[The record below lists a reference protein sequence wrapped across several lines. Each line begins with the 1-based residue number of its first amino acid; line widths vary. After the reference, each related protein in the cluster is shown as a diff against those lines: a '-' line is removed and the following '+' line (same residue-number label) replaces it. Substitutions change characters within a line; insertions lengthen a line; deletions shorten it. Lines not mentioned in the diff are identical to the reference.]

1 MNREPMGWAAWILII
16 GLVASVNDSSQGQ
29 SMNQPADT
37 ASASLSIP
45 ADLQDLEGFPGS
57 VREGQPPEQAYQ
69 RAPVADAEPLPEADA
84 RALLERLEPLAVEP
98 DDRQDF
104 ALRADSQ
111 PPPRAGVTVQDP
123 FPPAGQRERP
133 PAAAPK
139 GPFAVLRYGPEGE
152 VGIAGQIS
160 ISFDRP
166 MIAVTSHDDSVATG
180 VPLKMS
186 PVVSGQWRWVGTRTL
201 LFEPEAARLPMSTEF
216 QIQLDPAA
224 RAADGSSPAAAT
236 QWQFSTP
243 APVLQTRFPEGPGV
257 RLQPLIVLGFD
268 QRIDAAAI
276 LPFVHL
282 EMAGGKPAPRLRLAK
297 ETEIKAAGA
306 LPAQWQG
313 HDPQRTLILMLES
326 PLPTETEVSVVL
338 AAGAPS
344 AEGPRLTSAEQ
355 RFNFKTFGPFSV
367 IEQRCGWRGDCGPND
382 DFSLR
387 LSNALAEDQ
396 DIEAL
401 VKVKPAFD
409 GASIRGDGNFIT
421 IRGYKPGLR
430 GYQVEL
436 AAALRDVHGQSLS
449 SERQFQFKVGASPA
463 VLLAPRDGL
472 VTVDPHG
479 PPRFVFHSIN
489 LAQVQLRVFNVQPS
503 DWPSYLQSADVQWV
517 DGKALPRRLPGH
529 LLLEKTLDVDAAVET
544 MTATTLELQP
554 WLKSAHGHLVVEL
567 TPAKAL
573 GQARL
578 PDYRPSSAVWL
589 QMTQIGLDAVVDG
602 RQLHAW
608 VTRLDNG
615 QPLPGVTLR
624 LLPTSNQADSDAAG
638 LARLDLPV
646 PQNQGQP
653 ESARLEARMGD
664 ELAFLPENPNYRG
677 WGDWQQRPNN
687 DQLRWHVFDDR
698 GLYKP
703 GEEVHLK
710 GWLRVVENR
719 PDGGLG
725 LPKTTGPV
733 HYSVFDSRGNTL
745 DQGDAKLGALG
756 GFALDFKLPET
767 PNLGSA
773 RIQLQLQ
780 GNGGIAGAEFQH
792 VFQIQEFRTPEFAV
806 DTQFTDATVFAGE
819 LLQARTSA
827 QYYAGGALPGA
838 PVAWDVSAAVANYN
852 PPNQSDYSFGIQ
864 SMWWRPSPGLG
875 RSASIQF
882 NGQTDAS
889 GHHDLA
895 IMLDRYELP
904 RPLTITAQSS
914 VQDVNRQTWIAH
926 ANTLVHPAA
935 AYVGMKTDG
944 YFVERGKPLRVDLIV
959 VDLEGKALVG
969 RPVTVET
976 GRMDWVYKAGEYQEV
991 LRDPQR
997 CELHSDNQGL
1007 AHCELNTT
1015 QGGQYRITAITAD
1028 AAGRRNASRI
1038 QRWVSG
1044 GQRPPA
1050 DNVELE
1056 ELQFIPD
1063 RDQYSPGDTAR
1074 ILVQAPFADGYG
1086 LLTLGRH
1093 GVLEQ
1098 RQFRLKGTS
1107 HTLEIPIKSEWLPN
1121 VELSVMVVGSS
1132 PRDSHAKSTAPP
1144 RPAQAV
1150 GSLMLKLST
1159 AERRLHVNVQPAAPA
1174 LAPGTQT
1181 SVALTVLDAAQQ
1193 PVADAEITL
1202 VVVDEAIL
1210 ALGGYELSDPMN
1222 LFYHLREAGVRA
1234 YHLRPTLRLASDA
1247 SEQPE
1252 EQQMEAMAVADAAP
1266 MMRSMAAPGAPPP
1279 PPPAPSPPPP
1289 AAGGGDSSPIA
1300 IRSDFNPLAAFVPA
1314 LHTDARGRVTA
1325 EFKLPDNLTRY
1336 RIMAVAVSGSSHFG
1350 IGESQVTAR
1359 LPLMLRPSP
1368 PRFLNFGDR
1377 FEFPV
1382 VLQNQTDA
1390 PLAVQ
1395 LALDARNLEH
1405 GGPLGYAVSVP
1416 ANDRVEVRFP
1426 MAADEA
1432 GTARYQ
1438 IAAAT
1443 SGFADAAR
1451 GQIPVWTPA
1460 TTEAFATYGII
1471 DSGATQQAIAPPGEV
1486 WPQFGGLS
1494 VTTTSTA
1501 LQSLT
1506 DAYLYLHQYP
1516 FECSE
1521 QLASRVIATTALRDL
1536 LQAFEVKDLAT
1547 PEAIKQSVL
1556 SDLKLLESRQ
1566 NPDGSFAF
1574 WRSGQE
1580 AWPYISLHATH
1591 ALIRARDK
1599 GYLGSPEALQRAL
1612 AHIRQ
1617 IEQFIPGTYGDTARR
1632 HIIAYGLYVRALD
1645 GDRDPARARRL
1656 IAEAGSLDAL
1666 NFESL
1671 GWLLG
1676 VMSGDPASTSEV
1688 AQIRR
1693 FLLNHTTETAANAS
1707 FASSYSDG
1715 EHLILHSDR
1724 RADAVILEA
1733 MIGDQPDSDLIPKLV
1748 SGLQAH
1754 RVQGRWAN
1762 TQDNVFVLLA
1772 LDRYFQT
1779 FESVTPD
1786 FVARTWLGADFAG
1799 EHAFRGR
1806 GTERHQ
1812 IEVPMQWLSDHSPLG
1827 PLLIA
1832 KDGPGRLYYRIGMD
1846 YAPHSLELAA
1856 AEHGFE
1862 VERRYEA
1869 VEDPADVQ
1877 RLQDGSWQIRAGAR
1891 IAVEL
1896 TMIATASRYHVALV
1910 DPLPAGLEVINPDLT
1925 PSAIPPGNPSSFER
1939 GGRAAS
1945 WWWGPWYQHQ
1955 NLRDNRVEAFTTLL
1969 PGGVYSY
1976 RYEARATTPGEFV
1989 VPPAKA
1995 EEMYQPET
2003 FGRSASDRVV
2013 VK

>member
-1 MNREPMGWAAWILII
+1 MNRQPGGWTGRILII
-16 GLVASVNDSSQGQ
+16 GLSLLVSSCDSSQGQ
-29 SMNQPADT
+29 SMSQPADT
-37 ASASLSIP
+37 ASAHLSIP
-45 ADLQDLEGFPGS
+45 DELQDLDGFPGS
-57 VREGQPPEQAYQ
+57 VSDGQPLDLAYQ
-69 RAPVADAEPLPEADA
+69 RLTVADAEPLSEAAA
-84 RALLERLEPLAVEP
+84 RALLERLEPLQAEA
-98 DDRQDF
+98 DDRTDF

-111 PPPRAGVTVQDP
+111 PPPRTGVTVQSP
-123 FPPAGQRERP
+123 FPPADQRAP
-133 PAAAPK
+133 PQAAAPT
-139 GPFAVLRYGPEGE
+139 GSFEVLRYGPEGE

-180 VPLKMS
+180 VPLTMQ
-186 PVVSGQWRWVGTRTL
+186 PAVPGQWRWVGTRTL
-201 LFEPEAARLPMSTEF
+201 LFEPEAARLPMATEF

-224 RAADGSSPAAAT
+224 RAADDSAPATKT

-243 APVLQTRFPEGPGV
+243 APVLQQRFPEGPGV

-268 QRIDAAAI
+268 QRIDATAM
-276 LPFVHL
+276 LPFIRL
-282 EMAGGKPAPRLRLAK
+282 ETADGKRASRLRLAK
-297 ETEIKAAGA
+297 EDEIKAEDA
-306 LPAQWQG
+306 LPAPWQSR
-313 HDPQRTLILMLES
+313 DPQRTLVLIAES
-326 PLPTETEVSVVL
+326 PLPTETQVSVVV

-355 RFNFKTFGPFSV
+355 RFSFTTFGAFKV
-367 IEQRCGWRGDCGPND
+367 IEQRCGWRDDCSPND
-382 DFSLR
+382 EFRLR

-401 VKVKPAFD
+401 VMVKPAFD
-409 GASIRGDGNFIT
+409 GASIRGNGNFIT
-421 IRGYKPGLR
+421 ISGYKPGLR
-430 GYQVEL
+430 SYQVEL
-436 AAALRDVHGQSLS
+436 AAALRDVHGQAISG
-449 SERQFQFKVGASPA
+449 ERQFKFKVGASPA
-463 VLLAPRDGL
+463 VLLAPGDGL
-472 VTVDPHG
+472 VTVDPQG

-489 LAQVQLRVFNVQPS
+489 LTEVQLRVFTVQPS
-503 DWPSYLQSADVQWV
+503 DWPSYLQSGDLQWK
-517 DGKALPRRLPGH
+517 DNKPQPRRLPGR
-529 LLLEKTLDVDAAVET
+529 LLLEKTLEIKAAVET

-554 WLKSAHGHLVVEL
+554 WLKSAHGHLVIEL
-567 TPAKAL
+567 TPTKAL

-578 PDYRPSSAVWL
+578 PDYRPGSAVWL
-589 QMTQIGLDAVVDG
+589 QMTQIGLDAVLDG

-615 QPLPGVTLR
+615 KPLPGVTLR
-624 LLPTSNQADSDAAG
+624 LLPTANQADSDAAG
-638 LARLDLPV
+638 LARLELPA
-646 PQNQGQP
+646 PPSQGQP
-653 ESARLEARMGD
+653 ESARLEAQLGD
-664 ELAFLPENPNYRG
+664 DLAFLPENPNYRG
-677 WGDWQQRPNN
+677 WGDWQQQALG
-687 DQLRWHVFDDR
+687 DELRWHVFDDR

-710 GWLRVVENR
+710 AWLRVIEKR

-733 HYSVFDSRGNTL
+733 HYSVLDSRGNTL
-745 DQGDAKLGALG
+745 TEGDAKLGALG
-756 GFALDFKLPET
+756 GFALDFKLPDT

-773 RIQLQLQ
+773 RIRLQLQ
-780 GNGGIAGAEFQH
+780 GSSGIAGAEFQH

-806 DTQFTDATVFAGE
+806 DAQFTEATVFAGE

-838 PVAWDVSAAVANYN
+838 AVAWTVNATIANYN

-864 SMWWRPSPGLG
+864 SLWWRPDPDSS

-895 IMLDRYELP
+895 IKLDRYELP
-904 RPLTITAQSS
+904 RPLTITAESS
-914 VQDVNRQTWIAH
+914 VQDVNRQAWIAH
-926 ANTLVHPAA
+926 AHTLVHPAA

-944 YFVERGKPLRVDLIV
+944 YFVERGKPLRLDLIV
-959 VDLEGKALVG
+959 VDLEGKALSD

-976 GRMDWVYKAGEYQEV
+976 GRLDWVYRAGEYQEV

-997 CELHSDNQGL
+997 CELRGDARGL
-1007 AHCELNTT
+1007 AHCDLNTT

-1028 AAGRRNASRI
+1028 AAGRRNVSRI
-1038 QRWVSG
+1038 TRWVSG
-1044 GQRPPA
+1044 GQTPPA

-1056 ELQFIPD
+1056 QLQFIPD
-1063 RDQYSPGDTAR
+1063 RDQYGPGDTAR
-1074 ILVQAPFADGYG
+1074 ILVQSPFADGYG

-1098 RQFRLKGTS
+1098 RQFRLQGNS

-1132 PRDSHAKSTAPP
+1132 PREGKDASTAPP

-1150 GSLMLKLST
+1150 GNLTLKLST
-1159 AERRLHVNVQPAAPA
+1159 AERRLNVDVQPAQMA
-1174 LAPGTQT
+1174 LAPGAQT
-1181 SVALTVLDAAQQ
+1181 SVALTVLDAAQR
-1193 PVADAEITL
+1193 PVANAEISL

-1210 ALGGYELSDPMN
+1210 ALGGYELSDPMD
-1222 LFYHLREAGVRA
+1222 LFYRLREAGLRA
-1234 YHLRPTLRLASDA
+1234 YHLRPTLRLASDT

-1252 EQQMEAMAVADAAP
+1252 GEEIEAMMVADSAP
-1266 MMRSMAAPGAPPP
+1266 VMRSMAAPGAPP
-1279 PPPAPSPPPP
+1279 SPPPP
-1289 AAGGGDSSPIA
+1289 AAGGGEGSPIA

-1336 RIMAVAVSGSSHFG
+1336 RIMAVAVSGSSYYG
-1350 IGESQVTAR
+1350 IGESQLTAR

-1390 PLAVQ
+1390 PLTVQ
-1395 LALDARNLEH
+1395 LALDARNLKHE
-1405 GGPLGYAVSVP
+1405 GALGYAVSVP
-1416 ANDRVEVRFP
+1416 ANDRIEVRFP
-1426 MAADEA
+1426 MAAQEA

-1443 SGFADAAR
+1443 TGFADAAR
-1451 GQIPVWTPA
+1451 GQLPVWTPA
-1460 TTEAFATYGII
+1460 TSEAFATYGVI
-1471 DSGATQQAIAPPGEV
+1471 DDGATRQPIALPGAV

-1547 PEAIKQSVL
+1547 PEAIKKSVL
-1556 SDLKLLESRQ
+1556 SDLQLLESRQ

-1574 WRSGQE
+1574 WRAGQE

-1599 GYLGSPEALQRAL
+1599 GYLGSPQALQRAL
-1612 AHIRQ
+1612 AHTRQ
-1617 IEQFIPGTYGDTARR
+1617 IEQYIPSYYGEAARR
-1632 HIIAYGLYVRALD
+1632 HIIAYGLHVRALD
-1645 GDRDPARARRL
+1645 GDRDAARARQL
-1656 IAEAGSLDAL
+1656 ISEAGGLEAL
-1666 NFESL
+1666 NFETL

-1676 VMSGDPASTSEV
+1676 VLSGDPSSTGEI

-1693 FLLNHTTETAANAS
+1693 FLLNHTTETAASAS
-1707 FASSYSDG
+1707 FANSYSDG
-1715 EHLILHSDR
+1715 EYLILHSDR

-1748 SGLQAH
+1748 AGLQAH
-1754 RVQGRWAN
+1754 RVQGRWGN

-1786 FVARTWLGADFAG
+1786 FVARTWLGDDFAG

-1806 GTERHQ
+1806 GNERHQ
-1812 IEVPMQWLSDHSPLG
+1812 IDVPMQWLSDHSPLG

-1846 YAPHSLELAA
+1846 YAPRSLQLDAA
-1856 AEHGFE
+1856 QHGFE

-1869 VEDPADVQ
+1869 IDDPADVQ

-1891 IAVEL
+1891 IAVQL

-1925 PSAIPPGNPSSFER
+1925 PSAIPPNNPRPLER
-1939 GGRAAS
+1939 GS

-1955 NLRDNRVEAFTTLL
+1955 NLRDNRVEAFTALL